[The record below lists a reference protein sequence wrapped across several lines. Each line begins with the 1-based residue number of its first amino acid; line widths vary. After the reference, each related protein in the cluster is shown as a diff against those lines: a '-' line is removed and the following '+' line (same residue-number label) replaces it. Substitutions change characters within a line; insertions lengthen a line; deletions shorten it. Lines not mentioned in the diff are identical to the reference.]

1 LQCYDRFESY
11 PGNVSYKVKNMTCRY
26 FLILRNTRIWN
37 FPVFA
42 ITLLLITIN
51 PAQSRDIRFAP
62 QPTGPDLRVQTAD
75 KFFAWKNENAP
86 QWFIKKIKHEGR
98 YVWGPSE
105 KEIVYFDEMLRE
117 TTKQIATRTKS
128 GCWLVTRQSI
138 EGTRYEVRYGVMYM
152 KLGTTSATRIQ
163 LVELLHSTENLAAKK
178 TMEEVVNSQDKSII
192 KFLAEQVPIL
202 GEIIDK
208 GTSILGTGD
217 VIEKMVEVQ
226 AALNRFR
233 DDYNR
238 ITNQIGKKVVTVEGG
253 YDAGQAR
260 SLGNRKF
267 GSTEKRENAD
277 CDTKPWNTMKPGES
291 QDLFTSSRTLTPD
304 ARAVLLEELEQPEK
318 ERDFGKV
325 FAIMAQSK
333 KVKTK
338 RVCEKSGLMGRV
350 NCVTKDMELG
360 E

>member
-1 LQCYDRFESY
+1 
-11 PGNVSYKVKNMTCRY
+11 MTYRY
-26 FLILRNTRIWN
+26 FLNLRNTRIWN

-42 ITLLLITIN
+42 IALLLITIN
-51 PAQSRDIRFAP
+51 PAQAKNVRFAP
-62 QPTGPDLRVQTAD
+62 RPTGPDLRVQTAD
-75 KFFAWKNENAP
+75 KFFAWKSEYAP
-86 QWFIKKIKHEGR
+86 QWFLKKIKHKGR

-117 TTKQIATRTKS
+117 TTKQIATREKS
-128 GCWLVTRQSI
+128 GCWLVTQHSI
-138 EGTRYEVRYGVMYM
+138 EGTRYEVRYGVMHM
-152 KLGTTSATRIQ
+152 KLGTTPATRLQ
-163 LVELLHSTENLAAKK
+163 LVELLRSVEELAGKK

-233 DDYNR
+233 DGYNR
-238 ITNQIGKKVVTVEGG
+238 ITSKIGKKVVTVEGG

-267 GSTEKRENAD
+267 GGTEKRENAD
-277 CDTKPWNTMKPGES
+277 CDTKPWNTLKPGDS
-291 QDLFTSSRTLTPD
+291 QVLFTSSKTLTPD
-304 ARAVLLEELEQPEK
+304 ARAVLLEELEQPESD
-318 ERDFGKV
+318 RDFGKV
-325 FAIMAQSK
+325 IAIMAQPK
-333 KVKTK
+333 KLKTK
-338 RVCEKSGLMGRV
+338 RVCEKSGLVGRV